1 MQYYILMDARWVLG
15 AFFLY
20 GALGYAIVG
29 IPVVLVCSI
38 ILYKMIRN
46 RKYEQEYYRKK
57 AEEENKAK
65 TYD

>member
-1 MQYYILMDARWVLG
+1 MQYNILMDASWVLG

-38 ILYKMIRN
+38 ILFNMIRN
-46 RKYEQEYYRKK
+46 RKYEQAYYKKK
-57 AEEENKAK
+57 AEEENNDLRK
-65 TYD
+65 